1 MNVDG
6 ERWYLRTSNFIKN
19 MKKLDFKGSYQNS
32 KPGVTVMWLS
42 GISSEI
48 FNTIFESKYSYRPD
62 FFAYD
67 KFPLVFT
74 SYVLPLVLVNLGTG
88 VIFYFLIYKL
98 FNNHKTAIL
107 SYTLYALHPY
117 ILGMSRFL
125 HVDSVMSNFVTLSY
139 LTFQLYQKNDRDI
152 KMLVISGFLYGLSI
166 LTKTQALVVLPIFI
180 LSRFIYILFNN
191 NYTFKKSSNR
201 TVIIGKI
208 LISKRFI
215 LPLVLLILSASLS
228 FTMFFPA
235 IWINPVETIKKIFF
249 EAIYVARIGRS
260 QDNIVPFYYYL
271 FLIRHTVST
280 VITLWFLV
288 SASFL
293 FVRRNCIDKNT
304 KINIL
309 NILIFPI
316 FYLIGVS
323 FSVQKIDRY
332 LLPVIPFVL
341 IICSIFISYLK
352 HFKISYL
359 IILSISIIILI
370 YSAPPIMVCT
380 DIIIVDIPLHTA
392 IC

>member
-1 MNVDG
+1 
-6 ERWYLRTSNFIKN
+6 
-19 MKKLDFKGSYQNS
+19 
-32 KPGVTVMWLS
+32 
-42 GISSEI
+42 
-48 FNTIFESKYSYRPD
+48 
-62 FFAYD
+62 
-67 KFPLVFT
+67 
-74 SYVLPLVLVNLGTG
+74 
-88 VIFYFLIYKL
+88 
-98 FNNHKTAIL
+98 
-107 SYTLYALHPY
+107 
-117 ILGMSRFL
+117 
-125 HVDSVMSNFVTLSY
+125 
-139 LTFQLYQKNDRDI
+139 
-152 KMLVISGFLYGLSI
+152 MLVISGFLYGLSI